1 MSYSPLVTIDPN
13 ALAQALSQAL
23 VSGMKAVTPGT
34 PSTGLMYSAPTPGAT
49 AGFFGVCGLDDT
61 LINASVGPRGIESLI
76 PSFPTD
82 ITNPEFA
89 VLTGFEQVSG
99 QSEPTGA
106 CGDCIIGE
114 SEGCILTAQ
123 FGKICRGSKEIA
135 LTEINT
141 RRTPGE
147 NRLRMFGAIT
157 GPDGRPIPGAGHG
170 TLIDDER
177 EWAMVEAAVMLQRA
191 FQPMIWRGTPANNV
205 GQGYWEFPGFDLL
218 IGTGKVDAHTGTTCP
233 AADSDVKDF
242 GYNLV
247 SGSDQDIVGVM
258 SMMAAYLLFNA
269 DRMGLTP
276 CEWVIAMRP
285 ELWYALS
292 EIWPLS
298 YNTYPRNVL
307 MNASGRINVDGQVM
321 ISQRDAMRSGMYL
334 DLLGRRYP
342 VVTDDGIFEDTNV
355 NNANV
360 PAGSWSSDI
369 YFIPMRVR
377 GTATTYF
384 EYQDFS
390 KTLRGIPQDKLNDAA
405 THVWITDGGRFFVD
419 RTYTN
424 RCYHVNVLTKPRLIL
439 RTPQLAGRIQNVRY
453 NNLQHFR
460 EAIDQNS
467 PYFYKGGEANRTA
480 GTLYSEW
487 NLPS

>member
-1 MSYSPLVTIDPN
+1 MTLDPN
-13 ALAQALSQAL
+13 VFAAALAQALST
-23 VSGMKAVTPGT
+23 GMKSVTPGT
-34 PSTGLMYSAPTPGAT
+34 ASTNLMYGAPVPGAT
-49 AGFFGVCGLDDT
+49 AGFFGVCGLDNT
-61 LINASVGPRGIESLI
+61 LINASVGPRGIEEFLSA
-76 PSFPTD
+76 FGTD
-82 ITNPEFA
+82 ITNPEFP
-89 VLTGFEQVSG
+89 VLTGFEELSG
-99 QSEPTGA
+99 QSEPSGA
-106 CGDCIIGE
+106 CADCIIGE

-147 NRLRMFGAIT
+147 NRLRLFGGIT

-177 EWAMVEAAVMLQRA
+177 EWAMVEAAVLLQRV
-191 FQPMIWRGTPANNV
+191 FQSMIWQGNPANNI
-205 GQGYWEFPGFDLL
+205 GQGYWEFPGLDLL
-218 IGTGKVDAHTGTTCP
+218 IGTGKVDAHTGTACA
-233 AADSDVKDF
+233 AADSDIKDF
-242 GYNLV
+242 NYDLV
-247 SGSDQDIVGVM
+247 SGNAQDIVEVM
-258 SMMAAYLLFNA
+258 SMMAAYLQYNA
-269 DRMGLTP
+269 SRMGLDP
-276 CEWVIAMRP
+276 VEWAICMRE

-292 EIWPLS
+292 EVWPLS

-307 MNASGRINVDGQVM
+307 MNASAQINVDGSVM
-321 ISQRDAMRSGMYL
+321 VGQRDSMRAGKYL
-334 DLLGRRYP
+334 DLLGRRYR
-342 VVTDDGIFEDTNV
+342 VITDDGIAEQTNV

-360 PAGSWSSDI
+360 PLGSWASDI
-369 YFIPMRVR
+369 YFVPLRVR
-377 GTATTYF
+377 GQAVTYL

-390 KTLRGIPQDKLNDAA
+390 KTLRGIPQNMLNDTQAQ
-405 THVWITDGGRFFVD
+405 VWVTDGGRFFVD

-424 RCYHVNVLTKPRLIL
+424 RCYHTNVMTKPRLIL

-467 PYFYKGGEANRTA
+467 PYFYKGGESYRTA

-487 NLPS
+487 ALPLG